1 MEKSLECHLK
11 TKKKKE
17 CVKYGLINAFLLAI
31 LILDISNKCPYSF
44 SKWYYLEYAAIAIL
58 LCSALCYLLKYFF
71 YVLSSQPIKGSEIQR
86 DLLHFDD
93 KDSSFLV
100 QSPAK
105 PTLSNTTYLPLS
117 PTFLT
122 NQSQPSFSMNCTYN
136 NVRSSVSPA
145 RNTSFNTSTNQMSNS
160 FGRNNSYNQHN
171 ASLNQNNSLNST
183 NASFT
188 SPYKKYAKDE
198 VITNEKELQHYISE
212 LNKQKETADTHNFS
226 SSFHNSSISSLS
238 NYFNSAANLLK
249 TSLYQLSPSMT
260 PTSQKKPSGGKDEG
274 KTTDLN
280 GHSEMIKRISSDKL
294 SQYVANLRMV
304 SFLGFYSLVY
314 LIFAFVSVSLGWFVG
329 W

>member
-1 MEKSLECHLK
+1 MEKSLEFHLR

-17 CVKYGLINAFLLAI
+17 CVKWGGINATLLAI
-31 LILDISNKCPYSF
+31 LVFDISYKCPYSF
-44 SKWYYLEYAAIAIL
+44 SKWYYVEYAAIAIL
-58 LCSALCYLLKYFF
+58 SLSVLCYLLKYLF
-71 YVLSSQPIKGSEIQR
+71 YVLSSEPIKGSEIQR

-100 QSPAK
+100 QSPTK
-105 PTLSNTTYLPLS
+105 PTPSNTTHLPLS
-117 PTFLT
+117 PSFLT
-122 NQSQPSFSMNCTYN
+122 NQSHASFSMNCTYN
-136 NVRSSVSPA
+136 NTMSPMRSSVSPN
-145 RNTSFNTSTNQMSNS
+145 RNASFNTSINQMNSS

-212 LNKQKETADTHNFS
+212 LNKQKETPETHNLS

-260 PTSQKKPSGGKDEG
+260 PTSQKKPSGKDEG
-274 KTTDLN
+274 KMTDLN

-304 SFLGFYSLVY
+304 SLLLLVRS
-314 LIFAFVSVSLGWFVG
+314 FV
-329 W
+329 